1 MGFTDNVEFIKE
13 GDPVSPGTANKT
25 SVQLDQNVRYLAQLL
40 EAANIGSTVYAR
52 KQTVAQ
58 ELLVGQPVYLNTA
71 AGRFEAA
78 YATTASDTAT
88 GYLTIA
94 EQSQVWGIVAVKHNA
109 TLADILLFG
118 YAPINIVAAVGSDV
132 NLDGTVPA
140 GLWYLSAA
148 STGQLTRQ
156 QPPVTIPV
164 LRTNG
169 VGGVYVN
176 PSFVDFL
183 ENHRHYAFELEM
195 TPAGVVSAPAEG
207 SVHIISAPNV
217 ALPGWLPASHGSF
230 GGKAPTGAKF
240 GYNLAANTALK
251 RAFPPVPLQS
261 VVVEMQRP
269 SIYDVS
275 EHPYRYGMTLPS
287 ELVVVDRNGI
297 WWMSD
302 CYDEVPW
309 PTDLTTGAPAP
320 TFDDCD
326 PQGKAYSMKLYF
338 TRVGFATDTTTVSSL
353 RSKDS
358 RLVVKCAGSAT
369 PGATG
374 DLEIDLDLS
383 FLNGQT
389 DMPGYSVIK
398 AFNATT
404 NTFDFGPVVEGIYA
418 TSANVLLSGVH
429 VTDAQDREIY
439 QGPVGI
445 GFISQASRELQSQL
459 VRLDGAVEENYPV
472 LYLGLPN
479 DTSTSYVVQFEVP
492 GDAPANSQLQLRLRL
507 LGRSAGTLPQLAV
520 SYYKTGRPV
529 AGLATPIAVTQSYTS
544 LSITTVATVG
554 ANQAVEAVS
563 AALAVAPGDIVYV
576 QVQRSPGTSGD
587 AYTGEV
593 GVMQQLGVLTST

>member
-1 MGFTDNVEFIKE
+1 V
-13 GDPVSPGTANKT
+13 
-25 SVQLDQNVRYLAQLL
+25 
-40 EAANIGSTVYAR
+40 
-52 KQTVAQ
+52 
-58 ELLVGQPVYLNTA
+58 
-71 AGRFEAA
+71 
-78 YATTASDTAT
+78 
-88 GYLTIA
+88 
-94 EQSQVWGIVAVKHNA
+94 
-109 TLADILLFG
+109 
-118 YAPINIVAAVGSDV
+118 NIVAAVGSDL

-148 STGQLTRQ
+148 GTGQLTRQ

-183 ENHRHYAFELEM
+183 ENHRHYVFALEM
-195 TPAGVVSAPAEG
+195 VPAGQVSAPAEG
-207 SVHIISAPNV
+207 QPHVITSPNA
-217 ALPGWLPASHGSF
+217 ALAGWLPANHVSF
-230 GGKAPTGAKF
+230 GGRAPTGAKF
-240 GYNLAANTALK
+240 GYNLAVNTALK
-251 RAFPPVPLQS
+251 QAFPPVPLQS

-269 SIYDVS
+269 SVYDTA
-275 EHPYRYGMTLPS
+275 EQPYRYGMTLPP

-309 PTDLTTGAPAP
+309 PTDFTTGDPAP

-358 RLVVKCAGSAT
+358 RLVVTCTGTTT
-369 PGATG
+369 PGVTG

-383 FLNGQT
+383 LLNGQT

-418 TSANVLLSGVH
+418 TSANVLLSGVSEI
-429 VTDAQDREIY
+429 DEDNRQIY

-459 VRLDGAVEENYPV
+459 VRLDGAVEESYPV

-507 LGRSAGTLPQLAV
+507 LGRSAGTLPQLSV
-520 SYYKTGRPV
+520 SYYKTGRPT
-529 AGLATPIAVTQSYTS
+529 AGLTTPIAVTQSYTA
-544 LSITTVATVG
+544 LTITTVATVG

-563 AALAVAPGDIVYV
+563 SAVAVAPGDIVYV